1 MCGGGREDNFIS
13 YRTNNY
19 KLHYYE
25 TPTNLKFAMMTDI
38 KTNNLRVVLHQIYV
52 NLYVEY
58 GELPPFP
65 GLWSWTLTVGVVV
78 KNPLSRKC
86 YLETLG

>member
-1 MCGGGREDNFIS
+1 MACREDSFIS

-25 TPTNLKFAMMTDI
+25 TPTNLKFVMITDT

-58 GELPPFP
+58 GIYPICFFIFHEYLLIDNYSCEKP
-65 GLWSWTLTVGVVV
+65 LITWVYS
-78 KNPLSRKC
+78 LSR
-86 YLETLG
+86 